1 MFLNLNFGSRHVRP
15 APLSFLVIKKNEGKS
30 EIQLK
35 NVLFRLH
42 EGKFPDSGV
51 HKRRRAI

>member
-35 NVLFRLH
+35 NVIFRLH